1 MALGQLRKDVQLRL
15 RGFNRKKR
23 KGRKKFVTEIEINML
38 CDTVRQIAYQVHAYF
53 RQGHLEKVYENSL
66 THRLVKAGLDAKQQF
81 PLKVWDEDGTIV
93 GEYIADILIEGEL
106 IVEIKAAKS
115 LAVEHEAQL
124 LGYLRAA
131 KMDHGLLINFGA
143 ARFQIRKFALSK
155 PPKNT
160 SLIV

>member
-1 MALGQLRKDVQLRL
+1 M
-15 RGFNRKKR
+15 
-23 KGRKKFVTEIEINML
+23 TEIEINLL
-38 CDTVRQIAYQVHAYF
+38 CDKVRQIAYQVHAYF
-53 RQGHLEKVYENSL
+53 RQGHLEKVYENAL
-66 THRLVKAGLDAKQQF
+66 THRLVKAGLDAKPQF

-93 GEYIADILIEGEL
+93 GEYFADILIEGEL

-143 ARFQIRKFALSK
+143 PKFQIRKFALSK
-155 PPKNT
+155 PPKKS
-160 SLIV
+160 SLIA

>member
-1 MALGQLRKDVQLRL
+1 M
-15 RGFNRKKR
+15 
-23 KGRKKFVTEIEINML
+23 TEIEINML
-38 CDTVRQIAYQVHAYF
+38 CDTVRQIAYQVHVYF
-53 RQGHLEKVYENSL
+53 RYGHLEKVYENSL

-143 ARFQIRKFALSK
+143 PKFQIRKFALSK
-155 PPKNT
+155 PPKKT
-160 SLIV
+160 SLII